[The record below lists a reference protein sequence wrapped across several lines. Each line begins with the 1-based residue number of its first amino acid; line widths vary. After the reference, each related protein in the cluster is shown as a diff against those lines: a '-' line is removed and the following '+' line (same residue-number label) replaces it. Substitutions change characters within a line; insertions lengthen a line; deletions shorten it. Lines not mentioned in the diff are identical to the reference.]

1 MRERADA
8 ILTRAGIAASADRAT
23 ESLAFGE
30 ERLLE
35 LARALAVAPTVL
47 LLDEP
52 LSGLNPDEIGAVI
65 ASIRARAPD
74 GVAVVLVEHAVGEL
88 LAIADRVVVLDHG
101 RKIAEGAPQVRRRR
115 SAGDRRLHRG
125 RTGMTADN
133 VPVLDVEG
141 ISTIRGRVQVLWD
154 VSLSVGRGQTVAIV
168 GPNGAGKTTLV
179 GSITGLVPP
188 KSGRHP
194 HQRRRRDRNVARA
207 ARSRRVALVPERR
220 GIFAPLTVRENLL
233 MGAYARRAKRA
244 DLVADLDDVFGLFPA
259 LVRLRRCALA
269 GSLSGGEQQMVAIGR
284 ALMAKPELLLL
295 DEPSLGLAP
304 KVRAENFGALARLA
318 ERGVTILLV
327 EQNLRLAARICGRAY
342 LMQRGRIVGTE
353 TSEELARSA
362 RHVYLESHGEAGHG

>member
-1 MRERADA
+1 M
-8 ILTRAGIAASADRAT
+8 
-23 ESLAFGE
+23 
-30 ERLLE
+30 LE
-35 LARALAVAPTVL
+35 
-47 LLDEP
+47 
-52 LSGLNPDEIGAVI
+52 
-65 ASIRARAPD
+65 
-74 GVAVVLVEHAVGEL
+74 
-88 LAIADRVVVLDHG
+88 
-101 RKIAEGAPQVRRRR
+101 
-115 SAGDRRLHRG
+115 
-125 RTGMTADN
+125 
-133 VPVLDVEG
+133 VEG

-154 VSLSVGRGQTVAIV
+154 VSLTVRRGETVAIV

-188 KSGRHP
+188 KSGRIRINGTDVTALSP
-194 HQRRRRDRNVARA
+194 EK
-207 ARSRRVALVPERR
+207 RVGHRIALVPERR

-244 DLVADLDDVFGLFPA
+244 QLDADLDDVFGLFPA
-259 LVRLRRCALA
+259 LVRYRDAIA

-353 TSEELARSA
+353 TSEELAQSA
-362 RHVYLESHGEAGHG
+362 RKVYLESHS